1 MRFEILATEV
11 QFIPLKKQ
19 NTMKYLAFLL
29 ALMIV
34 SCENISDGGTGE
46 TSGGAEE
53 TTGGTEES
61 SSKPDWATN
70 GETIYSLS
78 GEPLFVVAKA
88 DIPKVMKWEEAKLA
102 CENLGNGWRLPD
114 KDELSSMHA
123 QLHNEGKGNFKSEN
137 DAASWYWSSSQD
149 DSGDAFAVNF
159 TNGYVDYGDYDILS
173 GKYYG
178 QVRAV
183 RALP

>member
-1 MRFEILATEV
+1 
-11 QFIPLKKQ
+11 
-19 NTMKYLAFLL
+19 MKYLAFLL

-34 SCENISDGGTGE
+34 SCDNISDGGTGE

-61 SSKPDWATN
+61 SSKADWATN
-70 GETIYSLS
+70 GETVYSLS

-88 DIPKVMKWEEAKLA
+88 DFLKKMDWEEAKQA

-114 KDELSSMHA
+114 KDELVAMYE
-123 QLHNEGKGNFKSEN
+123 QLFREGKGDFKDEV
-137 DAASWYWSSSQD
+137 YWSGSQYD
-149 DSGDAFAVNF
+149 PNAAWVMSFGY
-159 TNGYVDYGDYDILS
+159 GYVNYHYKGTNFN
-173 GKYYG
+173 

-183 RALP
+183 RTLP

>member
-1 MRFEILATEV
+1 
-11 QFIPLKKQ
+11 
-19 NTMKYLAFLL
+19 MKHLAFLL

-53 TTGGTEES
+53 TTGGTEKS

-88 DIPKVMKWEEAKLA
+88 DFPKDMSWEEANKA

-114 KDELSSMHA
+114 KDEWSSIYV
-123 QLHNEGKGNFKSEN
+123 QLAKQGKGNFNISRT
-137 DAASWYWSSSQD
+137 YWSSSED
-149 DSGDAFAVNF
+149 DADYAWCFIFG
-159 TNGYVDYGDYDILS
+159 NGLANGNDYYS
-173 GKYYG
+173 KSYAK

-183 RALP
+183 RAYLNHSTI